1 MTARTRKQRE
11 FDAARAG
18 FRRARA
24 GCVVSFLTSALLLL
38 LVGSF
43 SWAIPVALVSLVA
56 TVPLLIVN
64 AAMRCP
70 NCGKLFYGF
79 RRGSV
84 ILAFKCRHCGFA
96 P

>member
-1 MTARTRKQRE
+1 MTPRTRKQQE
-11 FDAARAG
+11 FDAALSS

-24 GCVVSFLTSALLLL
+24 GCVVSFLMSVLLFL

-43 SWAIPVALVSLVA
+43 SWATPVALVSLVA

-79 RRGSV
+79 TRSRV
-84 ILAFKCRHCGFA
+84 TLAFKCRHCGFA

>member
-11 FDAARAG
+11 FDAALSG

-24 GCVVSFLTSALLLL
+24 GCVVSFLMSALLLL

-43 SWAIPVALVSLVA
+43 SWVTPVALVSLVV

-64 AAMRCP
+64 VAMRCP

-79 RRGSV
+79 IRSSV
-84 ILAFKCRHCGFA
+84 ILSFKCRHCGFA